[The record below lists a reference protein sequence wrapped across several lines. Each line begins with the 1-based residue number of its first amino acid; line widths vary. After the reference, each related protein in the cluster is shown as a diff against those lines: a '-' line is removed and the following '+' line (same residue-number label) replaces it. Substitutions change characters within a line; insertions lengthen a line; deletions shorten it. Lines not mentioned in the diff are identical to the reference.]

1 MSDVP
6 CPMCRDGVLV
16 RGEGELDQSGY
27 SHLPT
32 HVWRCG
38 RCEYTRFEPAV
49 HARWEANDAVRDEP
63 AAPAAPAPELRPLRA
78 A

>member
-16 RGEGELDQSGY
+16 RSDGQLDQSGA

-38 RCEYTRFEPAV
+38 RCEYTRFEPAL
-49 HARWEANDAVRDEP
+49 HARWEANQQVERAAV
-63 AAPAAPAPELRPLRA
+63 AAPEARPLRA